1 MILDKAGIRNIV
13 GKIHKDNVGK
23 GKQNSTELMRTYL
36 RELSPKLYNQLAGIY
51 KIDFDMFGYEIP
63 NYSDL

>member
-1 MILDKAGIRNIV
+1 MDKAGIRNIV

-23 GKQNSTELMRTYL
+23 GQQNSTELMQTYL
-36 RELSPKLYNQLAGIY
+36 RELSPKLYYQLAGIY